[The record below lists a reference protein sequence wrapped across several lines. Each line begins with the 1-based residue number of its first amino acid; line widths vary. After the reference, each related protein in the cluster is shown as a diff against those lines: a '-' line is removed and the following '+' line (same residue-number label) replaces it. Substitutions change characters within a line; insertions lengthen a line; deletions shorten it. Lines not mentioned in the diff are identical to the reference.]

1 MVLLFL
7 PFVSML
13 RPRAHKLAVVSEEEE
28 EQGRRR
34 GTSGN
39 KKK

>member
-7 PFVSML
+7 KFVSMI
-13 RPRAHKLAVVSEEEE
+13 RQRAHKLAVVSEEEE
-28 EQGRRR
+28 EQGRRS
-34 GTSGN
+34 TSGN